1 MSGWELT
8 TLIAL
13 GVLIVYLFLKYV
25 LVEGDYYDDDNV
37 WPE

>member
-25 LVEGDYYDDDNV
+25 VVEEDYYDDSG